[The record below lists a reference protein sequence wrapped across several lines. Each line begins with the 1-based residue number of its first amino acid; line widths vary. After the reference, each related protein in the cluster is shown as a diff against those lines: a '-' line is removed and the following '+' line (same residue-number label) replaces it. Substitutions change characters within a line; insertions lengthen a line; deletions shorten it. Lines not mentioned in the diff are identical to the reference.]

1 MSAKRTPLMDRP
13 AHPLFPSLADRPIA
27 VVGDVMLDRFLYGDV
42 ERISP
47 EAPVPVLRHRQT
59 RSMLGGAGNVARN
72 IAALGGQAVLV
83 GLRGR
88 DAAAAE
94 LARLVASQPGIT
106 DRIAE
111 SAARPTICKMRVI
124 AGTQQVVRVD
134 DELAAPPDAAESAAL
149 TAGLSA
155 AMPGCAALIL
165 SDYGKGVLSRAV
177 IETAIGLAR
186 AQRIPVLADPKSD
199 DFGLYAGADLITP
212 NTRELT
218 RATGMPTTTDAE
230 VVAAARAVMA
240 ATGIP
245 AVLCTRAEK
254 GMMLV
259 TADGGVASVPA
270 QAREVFDVSG
280 AGDTVIAALALSL
293 AAGHRLPE
301 ATRIANAAAGIAVGK
316 LGTATVAAEELAHA
330 LRALGQGGLAEQ
342 AALDMAAAQRLVRDW
357 RDHGLRIGFTNGCF
371 DILHAGHVALLAAAR
386 RRCDRLIV
394 ALNTDAS
401 VARLKGPSRP
411 VNTLAD
417 RAAVIAALS
426 MVDAVVAFAEDTPFE
441 LIRALVP
448 DVLVKGADYAV
459 DQVVGAD
466 IVQAAGGEV
475 ALIALAPGRST
486 TATLARAAA
495 MAVPIAANGEG
506 RSAAG

>member
-1 MSAKRTPLMDRP
+1 MSNERTSGMDRP
-13 AHPLFPSLADRPIA
+13 AHPIFAALADRPIA

-59 RSMLGGAGNVARN
+59 LSMLGGAGNVARN
-72 IAALGGQAVLV
+72 IAALGGRAVLV

-94 LARLVASQPGIT
+94 LARLVTSQPGVI
-106 DRIAE
+106 DRMVEGA
-111 SAARPTICKMRVI
+111 SRPTICKMRVI
-124 AGTQQVVRVD
+124 AGTQQLVRVD
-134 DELAAPPDAAESAAL
+134 DELATPLDGAESMAL
-149 TAGLSA
+149 IACLSA
-155 AMPGCAALIL
+155 AVTGCAALVL
-165 SDYGKGVLSRAV
+165 SDYGKGVLTRPV
-177 IETAIGLAR
+177 IETAIGFAR
-186 AQRIPVLADPKSD
+186 AQGIPVLADPKSD
-199 DFGLYAGADLITP
+199 DFRHYAGADLITP
-212 NTRELT
+212 NARELA
-218 RATGMPTTTDAE
+218 RATRLPTSTEAE
-230 VVAAARAVMA
+230 VAAAARAVMA
-240 ATGIP
+240 TTGIP

-259 TADGGVASVPA
+259 TADGSVASVPA
-270 QAREVFDVSG
+270 EAREVFDVSG
-280 AGDTVIAALALSL
+280 AGDTVIASLALAL
-293 AAGHRLPE
+293 AAGHPLPE
-301 ATRIANAAAGIAVGK
+301 AMRIANAAAGIVVGK
-316 LGTATVAAEELAHA
+316 LGTATVTAEELAHA
-330 LRALGQGGLAEQ
+330 LRGLGQANPTEQ
-342 AALDMAAAQRLVRDW
+342 TVLDTDSAQRLVQDW
-357 RDHGLRIGFTNGCF
+357 RGHGLRIGFTNGCF

-401 VARLKGPSRP
+401 VTRLKGPARP

-426 MVDAVVAFAEDTPFE
+426 MVDAVVAFAEDTPLE

-448 DVLVKGADYAV
+448 DVLVKGADYTL
-459 DQVVGAD
+459 DQVAGAD

-475 ALIALAPGRST
+475 ALIGLAPGRST

-495 MAVPIAANGEG
+495 MRLQANDDAGA
-506 RSAAG
+506 RAAAG